1 MTVLDGNWW
10 RTIEP
15 LLDEAFD
22 LPPAARVTWLESLRA
37 RAPLIA
43 AEVSALLSADDVADR
58 EGFLSHP
65 VEITLAGLEIG
76 AYTLERPLGHGGMGS
91 VWLAR
96 RTDGRIDGMAAVKLL
111 NFALSGTW
119 GRERF
124 RREGSMLA
132 RVAHPGIARLL
143 DAGVS
148 VGGQPYL
155 VLEYVQGAPID
166 QYAIERQLSSEARV
180 RLLLQVL
187 DAVEHAHANL
197 VVHGDLKPSNILVTA
212 DGVAKLLDFGI
223 AKLLD
228 GALDAA
234 CLDVTMEGGCA
245 FTPAFAAPEQAT
257 GGAITTATDVYAC
270 GVLLYLLLGGRHP
283 TAEGCHLHVD
293 VLRALAEVEPTPI
306 GPDDIDRILRKALR
320 KAPGERYVT
329 VAALAEDLQRWLQ
342 REAVGVRPASI
353 GDRLRLLLR
362 QHLAATTG
370 VVAVLLISIGWATT
384 IPVDRGHSRSGIELQ
399 GMTPGSRVDEQGS
412 MQEEPGLA
420 PVALHGSVG
429 NASEPGDLHEREAA
443 EEVQVDEVG
452 ERRLERRELV
462 ERARQRLECVRWVNE
477 RRVRRFV
484 SSYVERD
491 HEDPATTLRGAPLAR
506 PVDDNSAHGARG
518 VSHETGAIR
527 EVYAV
532 AASHVEIGL
541 VQERRRG

>member
-197 VVHGDLKPSNILVTA
+197 VVHGDLKPSNILCSTS
-212 DGVAKLLDFGI
+212 G
-223 AKLLD
+223 
-228 GALDAA
+228 
-234 CLDVTMEGGCA
+234 
-245 FTPAFAAPEQAT
+245 
-257 GGAITTATDVYAC
+257 
-270 GVLLYLLLGGRHP
+270 
-283 TAEGCHLHVD
+283 
-293 VLRALAEVEPTPI
+293 
-306 GPDDIDRILRKALR
+306 
-320 KAPGERYVT
+320 
-329 VAALAEDLQRWLQ
+329 
-342 REAVGVRPASI
+342 
-353 GDRLRLLLR
+353 
-362 QHLAATTG
+362 
-370 VVAVLLISIGWATT
+370 
-384 IPVDRGHSRSGIELQ
+384 SRSCSTVPS
-399 GMTPGSRVDEQGS
+399 MPRVS
-412 MQEEPGLA
+412 M
-420 PVALHGSVG
+420 
-429 NASEPGDLHEREAA
+429 
-443 EEVQVDEVG
+443 
-452 ERRLERRELV
+452 
-462 ERARQRLECVRWVNE
+462 
-477 RRVRRFV
+477 
-484 SSYVERD
+484 
-491 HEDPATTLRGAPLAR
+491 
-506 PVDDNSAHGARG
+506 
-518 VSHETGAIR
+518 
-527 EVYAV
+527 
-532 AASHVEIGL
+532 
-541 VQERRRG
+541 

>member
-384 IPVDRGHSRSGIELQ
+384 IPVDRGRTHAHRL
-399 GMTPGSRVDEQGS
+399 
-412 MQEEPGLA
+412 
-420 PVALHGSVG
+420 ALHGSVG

-532 AASHVEIGL
+532 AASHVAIGL

>member
-111 NFALSGTW
+111 NFALSGT
-119 GRERF
+119 
-124 RREGSMLA
+124 
-132 RVAHPGIARLL
+132 HPRIARLL

-452 ERRLERRELV
+452 ERRLERRELI
-462 ERARQRLECVRWVNE
+462 ER
-477 RRVRRFV
+477 
-484 SSYVERD
+484 S
-491 HEDPATTLRGAPLAR
+491 TAPRMR
-506 PVDDNSAHGARG
+506 PLG
-518 VSHETGAIR
+518 
-527 EVYAV
+527 
-532 AASHVEIGL
+532 
-541 VQERRRG
+541 Q